1 MDPTNVVGRRVAA
14 LLIDG
19 LIVSAI
25 VAGSWFALTK
35 EIPGFCRAG
44 GVEIGGDCRGFTEG
58 SSGRPIWFLIIAVT
72 YLAIYWIIPG
82 LTGTSPG
89 KSAVGIR
96 IISNTGGKPGLGK
109 AFVRWLMLVFVDG
122 IPYVIPYLLGFIMA
136 LTDSQHRRLGDRVAG
151 TLVVDKSAVGQP
163 VPGAGQQY
171 GAPAFGGQPPPQ
183 QAPAQQPVAA
193 GAGGGQPAG
202 WYEDPQRQA
211 RLRYWDGSSWT
222 SHTSN

>member
-19 LIVSAI
+19 LIVFAI

-35 EIPGFCRAG
+35 EISGPCLAG

-58 SSGRPIWFLIIAVT
+58 SSGRPVWFLILAVT
-72 YLAIYWIIPG
+72 SLAIYWIIPG

-96 IISNTGGKPGLGK
+96 IISDTGGKPGLGK
-109 AFVRWLMLVFVDG
+109 AFIRWLVWIVDG
-122 IPYVIPYLLGFIMA
+122 FPYIIPNLVGFILA
-136 LTDSQHRRLGDRVAG
+136 LTDAQHRRLGDRAAG
-151 TLVVDKSAVGQP
+151 TLVVEKSAAEQAA
-163 VPGAGQQY
+163 PGAGQQY
-171 GAPAFGGQPPPQ
+171 GQYG
-183 QAPAQQPVAA
+183 APAQQPAAVA
-193 GAGGGQPAG
+193 AGGGQPAG

-211 RLRYWDGSSWT
+211 RLRWWDGSSWT